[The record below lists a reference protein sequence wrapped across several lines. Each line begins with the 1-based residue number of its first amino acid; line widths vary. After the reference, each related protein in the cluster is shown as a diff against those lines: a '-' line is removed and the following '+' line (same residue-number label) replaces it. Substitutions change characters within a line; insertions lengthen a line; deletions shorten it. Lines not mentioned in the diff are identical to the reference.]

1 MWGVVLV
8 LLFLQSAVLQRISF
22 PQWWELL
29 IFIWLILFETLNA
42 IFFPEIKSVPF
53 LILAQFLL
61 LKVLCEWFSLR
72 RVISKNLA
80 QLIYNICY
88 DFVIYF
94 CRYTQVSCEKWEF
107 MKTAYQTCFSCVSV
121 NCKTAFF
128 IFFKWIPGGSQANVT
143 LLATAIGLSD
153 EPRWQP
159 MQASWW
165 RELHVHCMWACQSLQ
180 SQVQHHASRQEHQA
194 TWWIRGQ
201 HL

>member
-1 MWGVVLV
+1 MLEYKGLSLEKIFLESLNWD
-8 LLFLQSAVLQRISF
+8 LFINVRCSPCFIISAVSSTTKNLFSPVMRTINF
-22 PQWWELL
+22 YL
-29 IFIWLILFETLNA
+29 INTFWNTECH
-42 IFFPEIKSVPF
+42 FFPEIKSVPF

-128 IFFKWIPGGSQANVT
+128 IFLNEFLEGHKQM
-143 LLATAIGLSD
+143 LLYL
-153 EPRWQP
+153 P
-159 MQASWW
+159 
-165 RELHVHCMWACQSLQ
+165 LL
-180 SQVQHHASRQEHQA
+180 
-194 TWWIRGQ
+194 
-201 HL
+201 